1 MDKIDTGRGRNGL
14 KNKSFRRINIRI
26 NIRNAGVIEKNL
38 DMLII
43 K

>member
-14 KNKSFRRINIRI
+14 KNKSFRRINIR
-26 NIRNAGVIEKNL
+26 NAGVIEKNL